1 MTMHHNAYGMIGT
14 GPETGTV
21 EPHFPGSLPDVDAVV
36 AAGALDAGGR
46 GPR

>member
-1 MTMHHNAYGMIGT
+1 MMSRGARRTRPRGEGN
-14 GPETGTV
+14 V
-21 EPHFPGSLPDVDAVV
+21 LV

>member
-1 MTMHHNAYGMIGT
+1 MMSRVARRTQ
-14 GPETGTV
+14 
-21 EPHFPGSLPDVDAVV
+21 PGGDGNVLV

>member
-1 MTMHHNAYGMIGT
+1 MHHNVYGMINTGT
-14 GPETGTV
+14 RPETGTV
-21 EPHFPGSLPDVDAVV
+21 KKYFPGSLPDVDAVV